1 MVSGGHIFFSKA
13 FGFFPVFLIEIQVIH
28 VTRVTSSLEQALP
41 VEIVDNLVYLRLLI
55 QLLLILR
62 A

>member
-1 MVSGGHIFFSKA
+1 MDIFFFQKLLA
-13 FGFFPVFLIEIQVIH
+13 FPQYFLIEIQVIH

-62 A
+62 AW